1 MKDKQNIRTMIMPS
15 VKNVTKKLII
25 NWTMCKNCCNMKS
38 DNLMRNGRCKKC
50 YQVNMH
56 SNGYSIP
63 CITKHI
69 QKILT
74 SGPVKIKIID
84 ELIWD
89 SQLSSIFSASC

>member
-1 MKDKQNIRTMIMPS
+1 
-15 VKNVTKKLII
+15 
-25 NWTMCKNCCNMKS
+25 MKS

-84 ELIWD
+84 ELI
-89 SQLSSIFSASC
+89 